1 MKQHDFTNSSQVNK
15 IRYFADDKALEIVFK
30 NNKTYRYS
38 GVPETVYEGA
48 IAAESVGKYINAHVK
63 NEFPYLQLPF

>member
-1 MKQHDFTNSSQVNK
+1 MKQHEFTNSSQVNK
-15 IRYFADDKALEIVFK
+15 MRYFPDDKALEIVFK

-38 GVPETVYEGA
+38 GVPESVYEGA
-48 IAAESVGKYINAHVK
+48 IAAESVGKYVNAHVK

>member
-1 MKQHDFTNSSQVNK
+1 MKQHEFTNSSQVNK
-15 IRYFADDKALEIVFK
+15 MRYFPDDKALEIVFK
-30 NNKTYRYS
+30 NNKTYRYL

-48 IAAESVGKYINAHVK
+48 ITAESVGKYINAHVK